1 VKDPF
6 ITLAIVSVLILAC
19 GEEEGVTKPAP
30 ERLEP
35 TTPAYVLRN
44 VEIAFNQR
52 DINLLKAMLS
62 EDFVFY
68 FDPRDVG
75 GSPPGKPNIIIPES
89 WSYTEHVRASE
100 NMFNQAYR
108 IDLSI
113 ATSGVGTPGENET
126 TYLAENI
133 NLSIIVMVDDLTGF
147 IADNGYCNFEFE
159 RYEAPSGKKYWRLI
173 NWWDR
178 TSQGYD
184 ANPGVSPTSLGRIL
198 CLYR

>member
-62 EDFVFY
+62 KDFVFH

-75 GSPPGKPNIIIPES
+75 GSPPGKPEYKIPASWLYNQFWPAASNIFK
-89 WSYTEHVRASE
+89 YASGV
-100 NMFNQAYR
+100 NC
-108 IDLSI
+108 SI
-113 ATSGVGTPGENET
+113 ATSRVGAPSENET
-126 TYLAENI
+126 GYRAEYINI
-133 NLSIIVMVDDLTGF
+133 SFLVMIDSLNGY
-147 IADNGYCNFEFE
+147 IAQQGYCNFEFE
-159 RYEAPSGKKYWRLI
+159 RYEAASGKKYWRLI

-184 ANPGVSPTSLGRIL
+184 ANPGVEAASLGKVLALFR
-198 CLYR
+198 

>member
-1 VKDPF
+1 VKN
-6 ITLAIVSVLILAC
+6 VLIGLIVTALLALAC
-19 GEEEGVTKPAP
+19 GEEEGVTPPGP

-62 EDFVFY
+62 PNFVFY

-75 GSPPGKPNIIIPES
+75 QSPPGKTYIIPES
-89 WSYTEHVRASE
+89 WSYTEFWQAVN
-100 NMFNQAYR
+100 NMFRNAYS
-108 IDLSI
+108 IDLKI
-113 ATSGVGTPGENET
+113 PTSRIGTPGENEN

-133 NLSIIVMVDDLTGF
+133 NISLLVMVDELNGY
-147 IADNGYCNFEFE
+147 IADIGYSNFEFE
-159 RYEAPSGKKYWRLI
+159 RYEAESGKKYWRLI

-178 TSQGYD
+178 TSQGFD
-184 ANPGVSPTSLGRIL
+184 ANPGVAPSSFGRIL
-198 CLYR
+198 ALYF